1 MSWYKRITS
10 PNYHVNKM
18 FNDVD
23 NILKREA
30 AGHKSASFR
39 AAERRLPENPIS
51 ETSKGYALTPD
62 NSVKRPSTKGMAKS
76 RLTYIDPKTK
86 ELVFSD
92 TMEPILPLPYSTG
105 TGSTFQVY
113 GENVKL
119 KGLRNYQKALKRKA
133 ID

>member
-1 MSWYKRITS
+1 
-10 PNYHVNKM
+10 
-18 FNDVD
+18 
-23 NILKREA
+23 
-30 AGHKSASFR
+30 
-39 AAERRLPENPIS
+39 
-51 ETSKGYALTPD
+51 
-62 NSVKRPSTKGMAKS
+62 MAKS
-76 RLTYIDPKTK
+76 RLTYIDSKTK

-119 KGLRNYQKALKRKA
+119 KGLRSYQKALKRKA